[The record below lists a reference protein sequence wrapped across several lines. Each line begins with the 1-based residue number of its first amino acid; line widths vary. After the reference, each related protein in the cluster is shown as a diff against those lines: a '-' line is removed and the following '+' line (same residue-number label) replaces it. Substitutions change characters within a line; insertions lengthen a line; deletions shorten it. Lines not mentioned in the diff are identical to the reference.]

1 MSKNSNGGDYEVG
14 RGKPPRKH
22 QFKKGQSGNPQGR
35 EAGSKNFRTDF
46 MEELRTK
53 IEITEGGKKVKIS
66 KQRALI
72 KRLINGALSGDAKA
86 TTTAVGL
93 LLDFSVS
100 DDVKDNNKPLS
111 EHEIALLKNHLG
123 AERGEHAD

>member
-86 TTTAVGL
+86 TTTTVGL
-93 LLDFSVS
+93 LLDFSAS
-100 DDVKDNNKPLS
+100 DDVKDNAKPLS

-123 AERGEHAD
+123 AEGGEHAD